1 MANQEWTAAEVE
13 TLRALW
19 TEGLSAAAI
28 GRRIFRPKN
37 SVISK
42 SHRLFLEPRPSPIVW
57 NGKPRVRVA
66 RVARVPRPTVT
77 LPPLPSRQE
86 PVAVIV
92 PPRAPGHANRA
103 SAAARASHT
112 PSIFD
117 NVVYRPIIKEAPR
130 LPMPTTKTCQYLP
143 GDGPPWRFCDEP
155 SEDGSYCAIH
165 YRRCHAGLPV
175 RRVA

>member
-1 MANQEWTAAEVE
+1 M
-13 TLRALW
+13 LRALW

-42 SHRLFLEPRPSPIVW
+42 SHRLFLKPRPSCIIRNGEPRP
-57 NGKPRVRVA
+57 
-66 RVARVPRPTVT
+66 ARVPCVPPAAAT

-92 PPRAPGHANRA
+92 PPKAPGYANRA
-103 SAAARASHT
+103 SAAARASGV

-117 NVVYRPIIKEAPR
+117 NVAYRRVVREAPR
-130 LPMPTTKTCQYLP
+130 LPMPTTKTCQWPMNDGAPVWLFCELP
-143 GDGPPWRFCDEP
+143 ARVKC
-155 SEDGSYCAIH
+155 YCEGHAATA
-165 YRRCHAGLPV
+165 YRV
-175 RRVA
+175 KDRREMVA